1 MLSWFTWWALSLV
14 ISAVATP
21 FAVALL
27 PRFRGGGY
35 AFARPLGVLIL
46 GYLYWL
52 GSTAR
57 VLPNSRLGVAL
68 ALLGLAMAA
77 VTVGWRWRAAVRSAL
92 VGDRAFVLAVEAL
105 FLLAFAAAAFLRS
118 YVPEIAATEKPMEF
132 GFFNAVLRAD
142 HFPPGDPWLA
152 GSPISYYYFGYV
164 LLAAVTHLAGTAA
177 SVAFNLGLAF
187 TFALAAVAIFGLGAE
202 LVSRAGAGRRLARP
216 LIFGTLAV
224 GLALVLANLEGG
236 LELGAAQGW
245 LSPRLYDRLGIDGL
259 SGLKATEHWYPDE
272 FWWWWRATRIV
283 PATITEFPFFSFLL
297 GDLHPHVMAIP
308 FRFLLLAIGGAVLMG
323 DWQPGFDGWRRHPF
337 RLLIVAL
344 ILGTMGPLSTWDLP
358 AMIALLFG
366 AALLRGL
373 RAGAAAREALAK
385 GVAFVAAPLLLGTVA
400 LLPFWLSI
408 DNPGWGPRAVRG
420 DMTRPDD
427 ALLLWAPLGV
437 IVLAFT
443 LGALRRGS
451 RTTALR
457 HGRLLATALAIAV
470 APAIVWAG
478 WIALADGAGG
488 LGTAVGERG
497 VGWITDGALMAIVA
511 ATVLALGQHARPGG
525 DGGDYEDGPAS
536 LALLAALLGWLLI
549 LGVEFF
555 YLDDILHSRLNSVFK
570 LSFQGWLLL
579 AAAAGYGLY
588 DLLGRSAGRGLGR
601 VGAVLAG
608 GILAVVLAGGL
619 VYPVTAMFAR
629 TDGFGNART
638 LDGLAWLREEQPEE
652 ARAQAWLR
660 ANSEQGDVML
670 ESYGDAYTEA
680 GRVSSRTGTPTLL
693 GWWIHEINWRGDRP
707 EYAERAQAVE
717 DIYRSADLARVEALL
732 RRYGVRWV
740 YVGALE
746 RSRYTGADLDRFGRF
761 MDVAYREGNVTIYR
775 RRGDGR

>member
-1 MLSWFTWWALSLV
+1 MHSWLTWWALSLV

-27 PRFRGGGY
+27 PRFRAGGY
-35 AFARPLGVLIL
+35 AFARPLGVLLL

-57 VLPNSRLGVAL
+57 VLPNSRLGVVL
-68 ALLGLAMAA
+68 ALLVLAAAA
-77 VTVGWRWRAAVRSAL
+77 VAMGWRSRAAVRSAL

-142 HFPPGDPWLA
+142 HFPPNDPWLA

-187 TFALAAVAIFGLGAE
+187 TFALAAAAIFGLGAE
-202 LVSRAGAGRRLARP
+202 LVSRAAPGRRLARP
-216 LIFGTLAV
+216 LIFGALAV
-224 GLALVLANLEGG
+224 GLALVLANLEGA
-236 LELGAAQGW
+236 LELGAARGW
-245 LSPRLYDRLGIDGL
+245 LSPRLYGSLSIEGL

-308 FRFLLLAIGGAVLMG
+308 FRFLILAIGGAVLMG
-323 DWQPGFDGWRRHPF
+323 DWQPGFGLWRRHPL

-344 ILGTMGPLSTWDLP
+344 LIGTMGPLSTWDLP
-358 AMIALLFG
+358 AMIALLFV

-373 RAGAAAREALAK
+373 RAGAAAPEALAK
-385 GVAFVAAPLLLGTVA
+385 GVAFVTAPLLLGTVA
-400 LLPFWLSI
+400 LLPFWLGI
-408 DNPGWGPRAVRG
+408 DSPGWGPRVVRG
-420 DMTRPDD
+420 VATRPDH
-427 ALLLWAPLGV
+427 ALLLWAPLGA
-437 IVLAFT
+437 IVVAFT

-451 RTTALR
+451 RTALR
-457 HGRLLATALAIAV
+457 DALLLTIASV
-470 APAIVWAG
+470 IAAAPMIVWAV
-478 WIALADGAGG
+478 WIARAEGAGG
-488 LGTAVGERG
+488 LGTAVAERG
-497 VGWITDGALMAIVA
+497 VGWITDGALMALVA
-511 ATVLALGQHARPGG
+511 ATVLALGQRARPGG
-525 DGGDYEDGPAS
+525 EDGDGPAS

-555 YLDDILHSRLNSVFK
+555 YLDDILHNRLNSVFK
-570 LSFQGWLLL
+570 LSFQAWLFL
-579 AAAAGYGLY
+579 AVAASYGLY
-588 DLLGRSAGRGLGR
+588 DLLSRSVAGGLGR
-601 VGAVLAG
+601 AGAVLIG
-608 GILAVVLAGGL
+608 VVLAVVLAGGL
-619 VYPVTAMFAR
+619 VYPVTATLAR
-629 TDGFGNART
+629 TDGFGYART
-638 LDGLAWLREEQPEE
+638 LDGLAWLRAIQPEE

-660 ANSEQGDVML
+660 AHSEQSDVVL
-670 ESYGDAYTEA
+670 EAYGDAYTEA

-693 GWWIHEINWRGDRP
+693 GWWVHEISWRGDRR
-707 EYAERAQAVE
+707 EYVERAQAME
-717 DIYRSADLARVEALL
+717 EAYRSADPARVEALL

-746 RSRYTGADLDRFGRF
+746 RSRYVGADLNKFERF

-775 RRGDGR
+775 MPEDGP